1 MKKKIFGLM
10 LTALLTLGA
19 GAVCAYGAD
28 ASLYPTNGSFS
39 FDAETD
45 IGETFEVSFY
55 LQNSSQFDS
64 TTFYILYDP
73 EVVIFKSGIT
83 VDEDEAITYPVS
95 DTRVSYLI
103 SAASLDT
110 AAAIVKK
117 STPIYQKQPD
127 GVSTAAELGEIKLA
141 AITGSYG
148 GNGGLYQITSSGILF
163 SAEFEVVG
171 AGSTEIE
178 VVGTS
183 SMFASTDHSVG
194 SLDVDTTPC
203 SIYVSGSSEA
213 TTTTVSSSSSDSDS
227 ETTTAASTSSSSS
240 DSTSSDSSSSSSGGG
255 SSGSSGSTGSTGST
269 SSDSADDSSE
279 TAADDTAAETE
290 TGETAAETS
299 VEYAFPD
306 LEETPWAAEAVN
318 YLASLKI
325 VNGYNDGTFLPKNNV
340 TRADFI
346 IMLLNTLGVSG
357 EAEGS
362 FTDVRED
369 KYYANYVCLA
379 KDLGIAQGYSD
390 GSFEPEDYITR
401 QDMMVLTARAYEAV
415 TGESLSSS
423 NTEALADFNDTDE
436 ISSYAQES
444 IIGMVEA
451 GIVNGS
457 NGNISPKAG
466 TTRAETA
473 VIMYNVLK
481 YIESAE

>member
-28 ASLYPTNGSFS
+28 ASLYPTTGSFS
-39 FDAETD
+39 FDSETD

-55 LQNSSQFDS
+55 LQNNSQFDS

-73 EVVIFKSGIT
+73 EVVIFKEGLT
-83 VDEDEAITYPVS
+83 VDKDESITYPIS
-95 DTRVSYLI
+95 DVNSAYLI
-103 SAASLDT
+103 SAAGLDN

-117 STPIYQKQPD
+117 STPIYEKQPD
-127 GVSTAAELGEIKLA
+127 GVSTAAELGEMKLA
-141 AITGSYG
+141 AVTGSYG

-171 AGSTEIE
+171 AGSTEIQ

-183 SMFASTDHSVG
+183 SMFASTDHSIG

-203 SIYVSGSSEA
+203 SIYVSGSSAA
-213 TTTTVSSSSSDSDS
+213 TTTTVSSSDSD
-227 ETTTAASTSSSSS
+227 ETTTETTTASTSSSSS
-240 DSTSSDSSSSSSGGG
+240 SSSDSSSSSSS
-255 SSGSSGSTGSTGST
+255 SSGSSGSGSTGST
-269 SSDSADDSSE
+269 DSSSDSSDTSADDTASEAESSE
-279 TAADDTAAETE
+279 TADS
-290 TGETAAETS
+290 TS
-299 VEYAFPD
+299 AEYAFPD

-379 KDLGIAQGYSD
+379 KDLGIAKGYSD
-390 GSFEPEDYITR
+390 GSFAPEDYITR

-415 TGESLSSS
+415 TGKTISSS
-423 NTEALADFNDTDE
+423 NTEALADFSDTDE
-436 ISSYAQES
+436 ISSYAEES

-451 GIVNGS
+451 GIINGS
-457 NGNISPKAG
+457 NGNISPLAN

-481 YIESAE
+481 YIEAAE

>member
-64 TTFYILYDP
+64 MTFYILYDP

-178 VVGTS
+178 IVGTS

-227 ETTTAASTSSSSS
+227 DSETTTAASTSSSS
-240 DSTSSDSSSSSSGGG
+240 DSTSSDSSSSNSGGG

-269 SSDSADDSSE
+269 DSDSADDSS
-279 TAADDTAAETE
+279 
-290 TGETAAETS
+290 ETAAETS

-362 FTDVRED
+362 FADVRED

-390 GSFEPEDYITR
+390 GSFAPEDYITR
-401 QDMMVLTARAYEAV
+401 QDMMVLTARAYEAA

-436 ISSYAQES
+436 ISSYAWES